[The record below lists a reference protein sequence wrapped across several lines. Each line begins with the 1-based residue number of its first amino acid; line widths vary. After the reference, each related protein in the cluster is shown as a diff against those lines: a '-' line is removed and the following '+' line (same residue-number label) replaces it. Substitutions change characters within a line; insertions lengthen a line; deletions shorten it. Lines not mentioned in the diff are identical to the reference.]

1 VTPRQLSREHS
12 QSVTQIKPA
21 RVETEHRVFSDF
33 SPYFST
39 RLQKEPTLS
48 KLVSIYHTARFWI
61 LISFLSIVLGLLAI
75 VAGLIDKSGNRA
87 HKVSSL
93 WCRLLCKLNGVKVE
107 IDGHENI
114 LTDRPQIFVSNHQ
127 GYFDIF
133 ALSGY
138 LPVQIRWVA
147 KSSLFK
153 IPFLGGAM
161 KASGYIPVERDDRK
175 KAYEAF
181 NKTLKKIRE
190 GSSLII
196 FPEGTRSEDGTIG
209 PFKKGSN
216 LIASRSKSPMVPI
229 TIIGSRDIIKKGSV
243 SITPGL
249 IRVVI
254 SPPIEPSADK
264 KENAKVLQTI
274 RETIISHHH

>member
-1 VTPRQLSREHS
+1 M
-12 QSVTQIKPA
+12 
-21 RVETEHRVFSDF
+21 
-33 SPYFST
+33 
-39 RLQKEPTLS
+39 S
-48 KLVSIYHTARFWI
+48 KLVLIYHTARFWI
-61 LISFLSIVLGLLAI
+61 LISFLSIILGILAI
-75 VAGLIDKSGNRA
+75 IARIFDKSGNISHTISR
-87 HKVSSL
+87 L

-107 IDGHENI
+107 ISGQENI

-153 IPFLGGAM
+153 IPLMGWAM
-161 KASGYIPVERDDRK
+161 SASGYISVDRGDRK
-175 KAYEAF
+175 KSYEAF
-181 NKTLKKIRE
+181 NKTLEKIKE
-190 GSSLII
+190 GCSIII
-196 FPEGTRSEDGTIG
+196 FPEGTRSEDGEIG

-229 TIIGSRDIIKKGSV
+229 TIIGSGNIITKNSA
-243 SITPGL
+243 SITPGP

-254 SPPIEPSADK
+254 SHPVKPGTDK
-264 KENAKVLQTI
+264 KENETVLESI
-274 RETIISHHH
+274 RETIIATAKSGAN

>member
-1 VTPRQLSREHS
+1 
-12 QSVTQIKPA
+12 
-21 RVETEHRVFSDF
+21 
-33 SPYFST
+33 
-39 RLQKEPTLS
+39 LS
-48 KLVSIYHTARFWI
+48 KFISIYHTARFWI
-61 LISFLSIVLGLLAI
+61 LISFLSIALGLLAI
-75 VAGLIDKSGNRA
+75 FAGLMDKSGNSA
-87 HKVSSL
+87 HSVSRL

-107 IDGHENI
+107 IDGQENI

-181 NKTLKKIRE
+181 NKTLEKIRE
-190 GSSLII
+190 GCSLII

-209 PFKKGSN
+209 AFKKGSN

-229 TIIGSRDIIKKGSV
+229 TIIGSRDIVKKGSA
-243 SITPGL
+243 SITPGP

-254 SPPIEPSADK
+254 SPTIDPSSDRK
-264 KENAKVLQTI
+264 KNEEILQSI
-274 RETIISHHH
+274 RQTIISHHT

>member
-1 VTPRQLSREHS
+1 M
-12 QSVTQIKPA
+12 
-21 RVETEHRVFSDF
+21 
-33 SPYFST
+33 
-39 RLQKEPTLS
+39 S

-107 IDGHENI
+107 IVGRENI

-181 NKTLKKIRE
+181 NKTLEKVKE
-190 GSSLII
+190 GSSIII
-196 FPEGTRSEDGTIG
+196 FPEGTRSEDGEIG

-216 LIASRSKSPMVPI
+216 LIASRSKCPMVPV
-229 TIIGSRDIIKKGSV
+229 TIIGSGDIIKKGSAV
-243 SITPGL
+243 ITPGSVKV
-249 IRVVI
+249 II
-254 SPPIEPSADK
+254 SPPVEPSNDK
-264 KENAKVLQTI
+264 KENEEVLQSI
-274 RETIISHHH
+274 RRTIISHHC

>member
-1 VTPRQLSREHS
+1 
-12 QSVTQIKPA
+12 
-21 RVETEHRVFSDF
+21 
-33 SPYFST
+33 
-39 RLQKEPTLS
+39 LS

-93 WCRLLCKLNGVKVE
+93 WCRLLCKLNGVKVK
-107 IDGHENI
+107 IVGWENI

-161 KASGYIPVERDDRK
+161 KASGYIPVVRDDRK

-181 NKTLKKIRE
+181 NKTLEKVKE
-190 GSSLII
+190 GSSIII
-196 FPEGTRSEDGTIG
+196 FPEGTRSEDGEIG

-216 LIASRSKSPMVPI
+216 LIASRSKCPMVPV
-229 TIIGSRDIIKKGSV
+229 TIIGSGDIIKKGSAV
-243 SITPGL
+243 ITPGSVQV
-249 IRVVI
+249 II
-254 SPPIEPSADK
+254 SPPVEPSNDK
-264 KENAKVLQTI
+264 KENEEVLQSI
-274 RETIISHHH
+274 RRTIISHHC